1 MNGRLL
7 GACAIVF
14 ALVAAA
20 VGFDSC
26 SACTSFD
33 EPARNGQTFDDG
45 AFSSAG
51 APPAADDVPND
62 NAQAGRG
69 TRAALSADSVADALG
84 FAASLPVEFESEVIA
99 ADGFD
104 EVLVAGG
111 GSIVGLFG
119 RGSAAHVHAELC
131 AELEEKG
138 WVAVESGQGSIST
151 FVKAKGRYT
160 WLLLSCSEA
169 DEWVG
174 IVVQVR

>member
-1 MNGRLL
+1 MNKRLF

-14 ALVAAA
+14 SLVVAA

-26 SACTSFD
+26 SACMPLD
-33 EPARNGQTFDDG
+33 ESVRNGQTFDG
-45 AFSSAG
+45 ALSSAG
-51 APPAADDVPND
+51 DPSAADDAPSD
-62 NAQAGRG
+62 DARAGKG
-69 TRAALSADSVADALG
+69 MLAALSADSVADALG

-111 GSIVGLFG
+111 GSIVGLLG
-119 RGSAAHVHAELC
+119 RGPATHVHAELC

-138 WVAVESGQGSIST
+138 WTAVESGQGGTST

-169 DEWVG
+169 GEWVG